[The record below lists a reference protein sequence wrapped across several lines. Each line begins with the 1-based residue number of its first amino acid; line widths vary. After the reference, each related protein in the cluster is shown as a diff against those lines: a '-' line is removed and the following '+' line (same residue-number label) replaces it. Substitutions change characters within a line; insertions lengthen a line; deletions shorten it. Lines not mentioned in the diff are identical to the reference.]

1 MIVRKNNVPRRNIDS
16 RKLVD
21 YVNIDL
27 SNDEKRSKNNNIYN
41 VKRLIKITE
50 IKED

>member
-1 MIVRKNNVPRRNIDS
+1 MIMIVRKNDVSRR
-16 RKLVD
+16 
-21 YVNIDL
+21 NIDL
-27 SNDEKRSKNNNIYN
+27 SNDEGRSKNNNIYN